1 MDADDN
7 NPSDAGIYLVLT
19 LNEEIRV
26 LGIRKEPYQHVR
38 VYGKMG

>member
-1 MDADDN
+1 MAKYCGL
-7 NPSDAGIYLVLT
+7 AKEIRT